1 MSNDSVL
8 SDGFLRSELFPSR
21 HDLNSV
27 AILDLVSRDFCSIL
41 FQHRPLQKLLVDIL
55 NLYLMHSPLKSL
67 IKCHSVL
74 LSFYLK
80 MYLIQSSS
88 K

>member
-1 MSNDSVL
+1 
-8 SDGFLRSELFPSR
+8 
-21 HDLNSV
+21 
-27 AILDLVSRDFCSIL
+27 
-41 FQHRPLQKLLVDIL
+41 
-55 NLYLMHSPLKSL
+55 MHSLLESL

-88 K
+88 KQLNIQAKIILFKCGITTKD